1 MSPDSSLIVVRGAY
15 RGIDPTYACAAHDA
29 TPGRYVLLH
38 VRDNAVQSRKIVP
51 ASDRAYV
58 ESEMDRYRAVYVD
71 EREDAGL
78 LPLAAPAHAQSAD
91 LERMRRAKSDE
102 ELEALRGLSALTRR
116 RLDGGDVGSATFRGA
131 AQRENLKSAFEVTKR
146 RGFTQ
151 YRGGLQDALGRVT
164 DLTRVEA
171 KTPAW
176 ADRLARVH
184 AGLDAVERELH
195 VGAAVDTLNDV
206 FRGHLDASAGDVF
219 YGDVVHHSGFE
230 GYEGDLPLD
239 VVEENDNLVVGVA
252 IGDGNETA
260 LVYRSTAEPT
270 YGAQGKAKKSAPNA
284 GTQSKE
290 ETAQAVV
297 SSGTPA
303 AVSNPV
309 KRAKEILM
317 TKLKANEPID
327 QVRQT
332 FLNDLLDVSAY

>member
-1 MSPDSSLIVVRGAY
+1 MPSDSSLIVVRGAY

-29 TPGRYVLLH
+29 APGRYVLLD

-51 ASDRAYV
+51 ATDRAYV

-71 EREDAGL
+71 ERDDAGL
-78 LPLAAPAHAQSAD
+78 LPLAAPAHAQRAD
-91 LERMRRAKSDE
+91 LQRMRRAKSYE

-116 RLDGGDVGSATFRGA
+116 RLDGVDVGSATFRGA

-176 ADRLARVH
+176 GDRLARVH

-195 VGAAVDTLNDV
+195 VGASVDTLNDV
-206 FRGHLDASAGDVF
+206 FRGHLDANAGDVF

-230 GYEGDLPLD
+230 GYEGDLPLG
-239 VVEENDNLVVGVA
+239 VVEEHDNLVVGVA
-252 IGDGNETA
+252 IGDGHETA
-260 LVYRSTAEPT
+260 LVYRSA
-270 YGAQGKAKKSAPNA
+270 AD
-284 GTQSKE
+284 
-290 ETAQAVV
+290 V
-297 SSGTPA
+297 SSTSENLGTSQSPPSA
-303 AVSNPV
+303 GNKSHDGPSREDPEYAMKMFIIN
-309 KRAKEILM
+309 KEKMSLEDARLIYLR
-317 TKLKANEPID
+317 D
-327 QVRQT
+327 
-332 FLNDLLDVSAY
+332 AYPSPEEW

>member
-184 AGLDAVERELH
+184 AGLDAVER
-195 VGAAVDTLNDV
+195 
-206 FRGHLDASAGDVF
+206 GHLDASAGDVF